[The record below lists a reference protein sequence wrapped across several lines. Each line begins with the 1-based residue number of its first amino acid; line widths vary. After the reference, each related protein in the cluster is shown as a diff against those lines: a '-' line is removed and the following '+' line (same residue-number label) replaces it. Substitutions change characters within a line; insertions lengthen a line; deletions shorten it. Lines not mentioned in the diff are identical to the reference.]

1 MKKAAERTEGRK
13 TARTKAAGKAAPA
26 RETLTEAYEVR
37 AFRDESE
44 EQAPQRYDAPP
55 IARAETGDFQRIKAS
70 AKGHGEQTVLPD
82 DCQFGDNDLC
92 YVET

>member
-1 MKKAAERTEGRK
+1 MKRFVKKALKSSG
-13 TARTKAAGKAAPA
+13 

-44 EQAPQRYDAPP
+44 EIREAEPMTPEILHAEQGAFQA
-55 IARAETGDFQRIKAS
+55 IKS
-70 AKGHGEQTVLPD
+70 TIKGHGEQAILPD

-92 YVET
+92 SVES

>member
-1 MKKAAERTEGRK
+1 MTGLLEKIKRQ
-13 TARTKAAGKAAPA
+13 PA

-44 EQAPQRYDAPP
+44 LAVPSEARPLAEAPHPDPDSIQV
-55 IARAETGDFQRIKAS
+55 
-70 AKGHGEQTVLPD
+70 AKDRVLGHGEQRVVPD

-92 YVET
+92 NPVS

>member
-1 MKKAAERTEGRK
+1 MAVIAKMKKKFED
-13 TARTKAAGKAAPA
+13 

-37 AFRDESE
+37 AFRDEQE
-44 EQAPQRYDAPP
+44 EPFAPEAGIPE
-55 IARAETGDFQRIKAS
+55 IAHAETGALQAVKAM

-92 YVET
+92 AVES

>member
-1 MKKAAERTEGRK
+1 MKRHANALRK
-13 TARTKAAGKAAPA
+13 MPL

-44 EQAPQRYDAPP
+44 APRQTEFTIPAIPHADP
-55 IARAETGDFQRIKAS
+55 GDFQTVKKTV
-70 AKGHGEQTVLPD
+70 KGHGEQTILPD

-92 YVET
+92 DVED